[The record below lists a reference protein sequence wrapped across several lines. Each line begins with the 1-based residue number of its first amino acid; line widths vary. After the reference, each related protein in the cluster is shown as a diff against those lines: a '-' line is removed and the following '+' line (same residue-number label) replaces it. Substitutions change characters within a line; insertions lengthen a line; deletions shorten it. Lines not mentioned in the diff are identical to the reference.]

1 MKKFNQQIFDIC
13 GKKFTL
19 QDVFETACNYLE
31 ENENDYHCN
40 KSQFTCDCIK
50 WAVHKE
56 YGWDIFEHITTPPSS
71 QEEYGWDVFEHIT
84 TPPSSQD
91 VNKLALIQTIVDDFL
106 IGLGFE
112 EGYFKNLWV
121 YSFIANP
128 QQARFIWLTWLAMMA
143 EEQGV

>member
-19 QDVFETACNYLE
+19 QDVFETACEYLE
-31 ENENDYHCN
+31 ENENDRNDN

-50 WAVHKE
+50 WAVNKE
-56 YGWDIFEHITTPPSS
+56 YGWDIFDHDPTA
-71 QEEYGWDVFEHIT
+71 
-84 TPPSSQD
+84 PSSQD
-91 VNKLALIQTIVDDFL
+91 TNKLALIQTIVDDFL
-106 IGLGFE
+106 ISLGFE
-112 EGYFKNLWV
+112 EDYFRNLWV
-121 YSFIANP
+121 YSYIANP